1 MRRLILPTAMFLF
14 LTACQK
20 SEDDKVVV
28 KVLIG
33 ATTVTTPYAQPIND
47 SIIVIAGS
55 KIRAFGLRQDIPV
68 PQASDRT
75 DLTGRWIVPAPGS
88 EISAGA
94 TANLLILDHAPK
106 GVTPASPDDM
116 GARIV
121 AGEWQA
127 PKK

>member
-1 MRRLILPTAMFLF
+1 MRKLLLPLAGFLF

-20 SEDDKVVV
+20 SEDKVVV

-33 ATTVTTPYAQPIND
+33 ATTVTTPYAPPLND

-55 KIRAFGLRQDIPV
+55 KIRAVGLRQDIPV

-75 DLTGRWIVPAPGS
+75 DLTGQWIVPAPGS
-88 EISAGA
+88 KIDAGE
-94 TANLLILDHAPK
+94 TANLMILDHAPK
-106 GVTPASPDDM
+106 GVTPASPNDI
-116 GARIV
+116 GAQIV

-127 PKK
+127 KQKQ